1 MLTRFFATLRMTG
14 GRAQNDRW
22 RVQNNRLGGR
32 MTYGVRREG
41 GFQTRPYGRG
51 CNVGV
56 NSALTVYSHG
66 NGESILVEVGGGFQL
81 GW

>member
-1 MLTRFFATLRMTG
+1 
-14 GRAQNDRW
+14 
-22 RVQNNRLGGR
+22 

-41 GFQTRPYGRG
+41 GFQTRPYGMG

-66 NGESILVEVGGGFQL
+66 NGESILVEGGGGFQL